1 LKGEA
6 AECAVVPM
14 VSVTGVTPLPAGIV
28 EEGEKVAV
36 VPIGK
41 PETVS
46 STGFA
51 VVPFEGV
58 IVRVKFAGLPATTEL
73 VGVGALTLKSSTT
86 IVSGEVGPPPG
97 AGLFTTMFSAP
108 LCAKSLEGNV
118 AVSNVE
124 LETVVGR
131 RLPPTRTVEP
141 ALKFVP
147 VTVKVTAASPA
158 ETVVGERLLAPGT
171 GLLTVKV
178 VTRDGLPPGFV
189 TVTKG
194 VPATA
199 MALAGIAACN

>member
-1 LKGEA
+1 MKGVA

-14 VSVTGVTPLPAGIV
+14 LSVTAVAPLPAGIV
-28 EEGEKVAV
+28 AEGEKEAVA
-36 VPIGK
+36 PIGPPK
-41 PETVS
+41 TVS

-58 IVRVKFAGLPATTEL
+58 IVRLKFAGVPAATES
-73 VGVGALTLKSSTT
+73 ARAATLTLKSSTT
-86 IVSGEVGPPPG
+86 IDSAEDVPPPG
-97 AGLFTTMFSAP
+97 TGLFTIMFRAP
-108 LCAKSLEGNV
+108 LRAKSLESNV
-118 AVSNVE
+118 AVSDVE
-124 LETVVGR
+124 LETVVAR
-131 RLPPTRTVEP
+131 ELPRTRTVEP

-147 VTVKVTAASPA
+147 VTVTVTPASPA
-158 ETVVGERLLAPGT
+158 ETVVGERLLTPGT

-194 VPATA
+194 VPAAA